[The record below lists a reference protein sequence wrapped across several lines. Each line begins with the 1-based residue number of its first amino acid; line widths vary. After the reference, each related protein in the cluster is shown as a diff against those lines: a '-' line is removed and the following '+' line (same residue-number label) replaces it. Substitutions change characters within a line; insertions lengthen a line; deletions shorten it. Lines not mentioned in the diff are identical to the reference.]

1 MQRAQGAL
9 DKQSDR
15 GLPLSS
21 IRDKT
26 GAPGPSKF
34 FEGCEFMEIYKKAQ
48 ITLAVGLISLLAAC
62 GGDSSTT
69 SESTSA
75 TPSADQVTAF
85 TNSYNTGVTG
95 LKSFSGLTSAGF
107 IDLFDDAFLDA
118 GYTKQALKD
127 NLTQE
132 SFAVAVAA
140 DLSSFPVAALSGVT
154 VDGCNAS
161 GVCTLTA
168 TVTNTDVDTTTT
180 TYSIPVKFSGGKVRL
195 YGDQRAT

>member
-1 MQRAQGAL
+1 MKICKTAQL
-9 DKQSDR
+9 
-15 GLPLSS
+15 
-21 IRDKT
+21 
-26 GAPGPSKF
+26 
-34 FEGCEFMEIYKKAQ
+34 
-48 ITLAVGLISLLAAC
+48 TLAAGLLSLLTAC

-69 SESTSA
+69 PTTTSTA
-75 TPSADQVTAF
+75 PTTEQVAAF
-85 TNSYNTGVTG
+85 TSGYNSGVAG
-95 LKSFSGLTSAGF
+95 LKSFSGLTSSGF
-107 IDLFDDAFLDA
+107 VDLFDDAFLDA

-154 VDGCNAS
+154 VAGCDAN

-180 TYSIPVKFSGGKVRL
+180 TYTIPVKFSSGKVRL
-195 YGDQRAT
+195 YGDQKAA